1 MNNERSMHVL
11 LTGANGFV
19 GTGMLHALHE
29 RGIAVRPVVR
39 AAASTA
45 QMVGAVV
52 MPALD
57 ATTDWAGA
65 LMGVDTIIHCAAR
78 AHVMRDEALDPLA
91 EYRRVNV
98 VGTLRLAQ
106 QAAAAG
112 VKRFIFISSIK
123 VNGEGTQP
131 GHPYRAD
138 DAPHPEDAYGISKAE
153 AEVGLR
159 TIAQETGMELV
170 IIRPV
175 LVYGPG
181 VKGNFQS
188 MARWVDRGIPL
199 PLGSVTGNRRSLVA
213 LDNLVDL
220 ICTCVDHPRA
230 ANRTFLV
237 SDGEDLS
244 TADLLQRIGISQ
256 GRRARLLAVP
266 ASLLNLAARL
276 LGKGAVAQ
284 RLLGS
289 LQVDITK
296 TRELLDWQPPL
307 SVDEGLKKMVEHR
320 S

>member
-1 MNNERSMHVL
+1 MSVL
-11 LTGANGFV
+11 LTGASGFV
-19 GTGMLHALHE
+19 GSAVLGTLRE
-29 RGIAVRPVVR
+29 RGMDVRPVVR
-39 AAASTA
+39 SASSAAHLDD
-45 QMVGAVV
+45 AVV
-52 MPALD
+52 VLGLD
-57 ATTDWAGA
+57 AATDWIAVLDG
-65 LMGVDTIIHCAAR
+65 MTVVIHCAAR
-78 AHVMRDEALDPLA
+78 AHIMRDEALDPLA

-98 VGTLRLAQ
+98 AGTLRLAQ

-131 GHPYRAD
+131 GHHYRAD
-138 DAPHPEDAYGISKAE
+138 DSPNPEDAYGISKAE
-153 AEVGLR
+153 AEAGLR

-175 LVYGPG
+175 LVYGPE

-188 MARWVDRGIPL
+188 MVRAVARGIPL
-199 PLGSVTGNRRSLVA
+199 PLGGVTGNRRSLVA

-220 ICTCVDHPRA
+220 ICTCVNHPRA
-230 ANRTFLV
+230 AGQIFLV

-244 TADLLQRIGISQ
+244 TADLLRRIAMAG
-256 GRRARLLAVP
+256 GAPARLLPVP
-266 ASLLNLAARL
+266 PVLLRWGARL
-276 LGKGAVAQ
+276 LGKEAVAQ

-296 TRELLDWQPPL
+296 TRELLGWQPL
-307 SVDEGLKKMVEHR
+307 LTVNEGLKKLAENQ